1 MAKFDVDFPHV
12 RENADIVAVM
22 AHYNVT
28 LNGDGDQRKGPCP
41 LHSDTRN
48 SLSVN
53 TAKNVF
59 RCHSCGSSGNVIKF
73 VQLVD
78 DERSN
83 PRRAALQIAKLSEIP
98 PKPGGEIESR
108 AAVVKTEAA
117 QAASVEDDDE
127 AVGEADADG
136 VSSNRPLT
144 FKLQLTELRAGGES
158 VANRFVEALG
168 LNYDRLAELGIRMS
182 ERGSMK
188 GRLAIPI
195 HNTNGELVAYCGRAV
210 GRLEDADGEAYKF
223 PPKFDREL
231 ELYGWHQAQDFN
243 QIILVE
249 DVMTV
254 IKHADAAA
262 DYGQHGYG
270 MAALMNGCISDA
282 QIELLIQ
289 NKPRVVVCMSGD
301 VNREVQGMSF
311 APYLASAGLWVTI
324 RSCDWKLPET
334 VDSEAFCRACCV
346 E

>member
-28 LNGDGDQRKGPCP
+28 LIGDGEQRKGQCP

-83 PRRAALQIAKLSEIP
+83 PRQAALQIAKLSEIP
-98 PKPGGEIESR
+98 PRPGGKVEGTPV
-108 AAVVKTEAA
+108 VVKTDAA
-117 QAASVEDDDE
+117 PAAPVEDDEE
-127 AVGEADADG
+127 AGGEAETDG

-158 VANRFVEALG
+158 VANRFVEAHG
-168 LNYDRLAELGIRMS
+168 LSYERLSELGIGMS

-195 HNTNGELVAYCGRAV
+195 HNASGELVAYCGRAV

-231 ELYGWHQAQDFN
+231 ELYGWHQAQDFQ

-262 DYGQHGYG
+262 DYGQQGYG
-270 MAALMNGCISDA
+270 MVALMNAYISDA
-282 QIELLIQ
+282 QIELLVQ
-289 NKPRVVVCMSGD
+289 NKPRVVVCVSGD
-301 VNREVQGMSF
+301 LNRETQGMSI
-311 APYLASAGLWVTI
+311 ATYLASAGLWVTI
-324 RSCDWKLPET
+324 RSSGWELPET
-334 VDSEAFCRACCV
+334 VDSEAFCRDCCV